1 MSITVNICY
10 TGENGNARKFAEE
23 MMQSGTVDKIRS
35 EEGIPDKDKK
45 FIVKQEETIMSKKLA
60 AYFSA
65 SGVTAGL
72 AKNLAEAAGAD
83 LYEIRPAVPYTN
95 ADLNWQDKNSRSSV
109 EMKDKSFRPAIADTN
124 ANIADYDT
132 IFVGF
137 PIWWYVAPTII
148 NTFLEAY
155 DFSGKTIVLFATS
168 GGSGMGNSAK
178 ELKLSVSDTAVIK
191 EGKRFAANTTVS
203 ELKKWVESLGVYREL
218 VMDREAWRAV
228 IHGGAKS

>member
-1 MSITVNICY
+1 
-10 TGENGNARKFAEE
+10 
-23 MMQSGTVDKIRS
+23 
-35 EEGIPDKDKK
+35 
-45 FIVKQEETIMSKKLA
+45 MSKKLV

-72 AKNLAEAAGAD
+72 AKNLTEAAGAD

-109 EMKDKSFRPAIADTN
+109 EMNDKSFRPAIADTD

-168 GGSGMGNSAK
+168 GGSGMGNSSK
-178 ELKLSVSDTAVIK
+178 ELKTSVSDTAVIK
-191 EGKRFAANTTVS
+191 DGKRFSASTSVD
-203 ELKKWVESLGVYREL
+203 ELKKWVESLGV
-218 VMDREAWRAV
+218 
-228 IHGGAKS
+228 

>member
-1 MSITVNICY
+1 
-10 TGENGNARKFAEE
+10 
-23 MMQSGTVDKIRS
+23 
-35 EEGIPDKDKK
+35 
-45 FIVKQEETIMSKKLA
+45 MSKKLVS
-60 AYFSA
+60 YFSA

-109 EMKDKSFRPAIADTN
+109 EMKDKLFRPAIADTD

-155 DFSGKTIVLFATS
+155 DFSGKTVVLFATS
-168 GGSGMGNSAK
+168 GGSGMGSSAK
-178 ELKLSVSDTAVIK
+178 ELKPSVSDSSVIK
-191 EGKRFAANTTVS
+191 DGKRFAANTSVS
-203 ELKKWVESLGVYREL
+203 ELKKWVESF
-218 VMDREAWRAV
+218 
-228 IHGGAKS
+228 